1 MKERLVTLGLALC
14 ALALFYAFFLPKPQP
29 AGTLP
34 PLPLSTESGSSGY
47 QAAWRWLK
55 AGRIPEFALRER
67 YDRLNWAG
75 TPFKPVGNV
84 LLTTLPHKL
93 PARLKE
99 STQLDAWVERGNT
112 LLVMAAL
119 DDTPLWTLG
128 DSKLVAAVGRMT
140 RLKFNVI
147 DDEPGAKVPPAKA
160 LRRSVDPVI
169 KGSLPPQDST
179 IEPRGEHPL
188 MAGVHS
194 VHVVSDLPASRWR
207 ASPMDRSAVLQIGQV
222 AGTGDP
228 AIWLRRQRKGQVIT
242 FGVASIFSNQLIG
255 DADNARLLSN
265 LVAWSLRDGGAVIFD
280 DAHQGSVSYYDAK
293 AFFADSRLHRSLG
306 WIVFL
311 WFVFVLGVQRL
322 SARFRDWNPADVT
335 AFVAMSGE
343 FFASILPPA
352 AAGAR
357 LFENFFNRIRRRLN
371 LPPDGSPV
379 WEWLTAQAGVSH
391 TDLAQLRRLHA
402 RIQAGRRVD
411 LLRLQ
416 TILSQM
422 QGNLL

>member
-1 MKERLVTLGLALC
+1 LKERLVTLGLALC
-14 ALALFYAFFLPKPQP
+14 ALALFYVFFLPKPQP
-29 AGTLP
+29 PGSLP

-55 AGRIPEFALRER
+55 AAQIPEFALHER
-67 YDRLNWAG
+67 YDRLNSAG
-75 TPFKPVGNV
+75 APFKPVGNV
-84 LLTTLPHKL
+84 LLTTLPHQL
-93 PARLKE
+93 PARAAE
-99 STQLDAWVERGNT
+99 STQLDAWVARGNT

-128 DSKLVAAVGRMT
+128 DSNLVDAAGRMT
-140 RLKFNVI
+140 HLKFNVI
-147 DDEPGAKVPPAKA
+147 DDERPAKA
-160 LRRSVDPVI
+160 PRATVRRRLNSVAN
-169 KGSLPPQDST
+169 GLLPAQDST
-179 IEPRGEHPL
+179 LEPRGEHPL
-188 MAGVHS
+188 MAGVHA
-194 VHVVSDLPASRWR
+194 VHVLSELPASRWR
-207 ASPMDRSAVLQIGQV
+207 ASPVDRSAVLQIGQV
-222 AGTGDP
+222 AGSGDS
-228 AIWLRRQRKGQVIT
+228 AIWLRRQGEGQIIT

-322 SARFRDWNPADVT
+322 RTRSRHWNPADVT

-343 FFASILPPA
+343 FFASLLTPA

-371 LPPDGSPV
+371 LAPDGSPV
-379 WEWLTAQAGVSH
+379 WEWLSAQAGVSPAE
-391 TDLAQLRRLHA
+391 LAQLRRLHD
-402 RIQAGRRVD
+402 RIRAGRRVD

-416 TILSQM
+416 TRLSQM
-422 QGNLL
+422 QGNLV